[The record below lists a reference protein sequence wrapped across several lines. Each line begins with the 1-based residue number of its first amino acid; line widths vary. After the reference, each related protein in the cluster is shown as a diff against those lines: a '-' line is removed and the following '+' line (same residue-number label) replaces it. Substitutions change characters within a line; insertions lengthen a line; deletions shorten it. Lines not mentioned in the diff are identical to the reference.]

1 VNVESKTDL
10 RAMRKTGERPVR
22 FLLAGGLNTLV
33 GLSAYPLLLW
43 ISPWF
48 HAHYLVALAIVQV
61 LCLLFAFSTYK
72 FGVFRTRNNIVSEF
86 WKFSSYYLL
95 NYAANWLAL
104 PLLVEVGKIPPI
116 YAQFGFALCV
126 IVGSY
131 FWHSNITFK
140 PVFEEGSDQSE
151 PPAGASG
158 AGDSRPGDNRE

>member
-1 VNVESKTDL
+1 VNVDSNQNL
-10 RAMRKTGERPVR
+10 RSLRKAGERPVR
-22 FLLAGGLNTLV
+22 YLMAGGINTLV

-43 ISPWF
+43 LSPWF
-48 HAHYLVALAIVQV
+48 HEHYLVALAIVQV
-61 LCLLFAFSTYK
+61 FCLIFAFSTYK
-72 FGVFRTRNNIVSEF
+72 FGVFRTRTNIVNEF

-104 PLLVEVGKIPPI
+104 PLLVEVGKVPPI

-140 PVFEEGSDQSE
+140 PVADAGDQPE
-151 PPAGASG
+151 PPVETDRL
-158 AGDSRPGDNRE
+158 GDQPTRGQS

>member
-1 VNVESKTDL
+1 MSVEPTQDL
-10 RAMRKTGERPVR
+10 RSLRKAGERPVR
-22 FLLAGGLNTLV
+22 YLMAGGLNTLV

-48 HAHYLVALAIVQV
+48 HEHYLVALAIVQV
-61 LCLLFAFSTYK
+61 LCLIFAFSTYK
-72 FGVFRTRNNIVSEF
+72 FGVFRTRTNIVNEF

-140 PVFEEGSDQSE
+140 PVAAEDGEANPPVEADRSGEQSTR
-151 PPAGASG
+151 GQS
-158 AGDSRPGDNRE
+158 